1 MTFRFESL
9 ELLVPELW
17 DKPWEEW
24 IAEAEGIDR
33 EFLTAEAVYANM
45 LRVVPAKPVTPEKVA
60 WLTIWSRLFNTIEG
74 VRGAK
79 DVQSN
84 MSILA
89 LARVAY
95 EVSLHVEAIGLPA
108 LTAAGS
114 GGLTEEAWEAVRDR
128 LRAYCAWTLRGDE
141 RLHERLTK
149 PWHLLAAHDRQL
161 ERDFIHDWGDSVG
174 MWEAMSG
181 QKLELVSKQE
191 EAQDRRR
198 AQAQFQAEL
207 TRIRKWLS
215 DERLK
220 PWRDK
225 LHQLEQKDDRGTV
238 SFFQLVGAGTS
249 VSNFLNQR
257 GMSIGY
263 FEYLRGS
270 AVVHG
275 SSMGSVMAA
284 REGFITP
291 DFADLEDDAVRSAG
305 HVISRCRI
313 VAVFL
318 QITASHLDAAGD

>member
-1 MTFRFESL
+1 MTFKFESL

-17 DKPWEEW
+17 DKPWAQW
-24 IAEAEGIDR
+24 ISDSDGIDR
-33 EFLTAEAVYANM
+33 EFAMAESVYAHM
-45 LRVVPAKPVTPEKVA
+45 LRSVSAKPVTPEKVA
-60 WLTIWSRLFNTIEG
+60 WLTIWSRFFNTIAG
-74 VRGAK
+74 VRGAR
-79 DVQSN
+79 DAQSN

-114 GGLTEEAWEAVRDR
+114 GLTEEAWERVRDR

-141 RLHERLTK
+141 RLHERLAK
-149 PWHLLAAHDRQL
+149 PWHLHAAHDRQE
-161 ERDFIHDWGDSVG
+161 EREFIRDLGDSVAT
-174 MWEAMSG
+174 WEAMSG

-198 AQAQFQAEL
+198 AQAQFQSEL
-207 TRIRKWLS
+207 KRIRTWLS
-215 DERLK
+215 DDRLR

-225 LHQLEQKDDRGTV
+225 LDQLEKVERGTV

-249 VSNFLNQR
+249 VSDFLRQR
-257 GMSIGY
+257 GMSVGY

-284 REGFITP
+284 REGFLTP
-291 DFADLEDDAVRSAG
+291 DFADVEDDAKRSAG

-313 VAVFL
+313 IAVLL
-318 QITASHLDAAGD
+318 QIIASHLDLTET

>member
-17 DKPWEEW
+17 DKPWAEW
-24 IAEAEGIDR
+24 VTETEGIDR
-33 EFLTAEAVYANM
+33 DFLTAEAVYAHM
-45 LRVVPAKPVTPEKVA
+45 LRAVGAKPVTPEKVA
-60 WLTIWSRLFNTIEG
+60 WLTIWSRLFNTLAG
-74 VRGAK
+74 ARGAK

-108 LTAAGS
+108 LTTAES
-114 GGLTEEAWEAVRDR
+114 GALTEETWEAVRDR

-141 RLHERLTK
+141 RLHERLAK
-149 PWHLLAAHDRQL
+149 PWHLHAAHDRQL
-161 ERDFIHDWGDSVG
+161 EREFIHDLGDSVG
-174 MWEAMSG
+174 KWEAMSG

-198 AQAQFQAEL
+198 AQDRFQSEL
-207 TRIRKWLS
+207 KRIRKWLS
-215 DERLK
+215 DDRLK

-225 LHQLEQKDDRGTV
+225 LDQLERNERGTV

-249 VSNFLNQR
+249 VSDFLKQR

-313 VAVFL
+313 IAVLL
-318 QITASHLDAAGD
+318 QIMASHLDVADG